1 VAADIDGSLLDSMLI
16 DVQSTVFLT
25 DRLFWRCDA
34 VVLVSRLNGD
44 VAKVAFRGMSIEG
57 RHTMPRS
64 VDRHRTDLSR
74 TFLNLSFDA
83 DFLLQSLVT
92 ALLQKFALS
101 RVIQLSVI
109 NKYAGPHSRCV

>member
-1 VAADIDGSLLDSMLI
+1 VAADVNSNLLHSMLV
-16 DVQSTVFLT
+16 DVQSTVFLP

-34 VVLVSRLNGD
+34 VVLVSRLYGD

-57 RHTMPRS
+57 RHTMPSS

-109 NKYAGPHSRCV
+109 DKYA

>member
-1 VAADIDGSLLDSMLI
+1 MAANVDGSLLYSMFVDI
-16 DVQSTVFLT
+16 QSTMFLY

-34 VVLVSRLNGD
+34 VVLVSRLDGD

-57 RHTMPRS
+57 RHTMPGS

-92 ALLQKFALS
+92 ALLQEFALS
-101 RVIQLSVI
+101 CVIQLSVI
-109 NKYAGPHSRCV
+109 YKYT